1 MQIATKE
8 DVNALFAELRAMR
21 QRLDELAPPPE
32 WLSVDAYA
40 AKRGVSV
47 ATVYRWI
54 RSGQV
59 QARGAGKLREVKCDT
74 YSREGEE

>member
-8 DVNALFAELRAMR
+8 DVNALMGELRAITA
-21 QRLDELAPPPE
+21 RLDELAPPPE

-59 QARGAGKLREVKCDT
+59 QARGAGKLREVRT
-74 YSREGEE
+74 